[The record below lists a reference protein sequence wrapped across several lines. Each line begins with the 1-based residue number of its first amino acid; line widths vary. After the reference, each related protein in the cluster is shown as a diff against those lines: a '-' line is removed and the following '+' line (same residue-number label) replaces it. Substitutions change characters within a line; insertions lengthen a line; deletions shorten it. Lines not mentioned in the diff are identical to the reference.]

1 LLVTAINHAAITS
14 FTAAENAEVGNII
27 GVIVNG
33 SGAVTIAGTCAEVA
47 AQP

>member
-1 LLVTAINHAAITS
+1 MQLLPV
-14 FTAAENAEVGNII
+14 AENAEVGKII

-33 SGAVTIAGTCAEVA
+33 SGAVTIAGKGAEVA